1 MLDGVVAGLSAAGH
15 GGLSPATER
24 GATHV
29 MSDEKS
35 TYHQHAMTDAEL
47 SGGGRWGGTQRPRV
61 NGAEP
66 IVTTPAV
73 APQWLQDMAALPD
86 EEPLGMC
93 VDDIALALGGEGGCG

>member
-1 MLDGVVAGLSAAGH
+1 
-15 GGLSPATER
+15 
-24 GATHV
+24 
-29 MSDEKS
+29 MSNQQGDEPKG

-73 APQWLQDMAALPD
+73 APQWIQDMAALPD

-93 VDDIALALGGEGGCG
+93 VDDIGAALGGEGGGDA